1 MLVPEGDEA
10 MVGRHEEVVSGDMTS
25 RAEGRSVW
33 LYILGYIVPSLFLS
47 VGDCPPGG
55 ECPSVDREGGA
66 LRRGPGECEGRPPP
80 PAAFAVAVVEGDA
93 AGGAVAVGDEDA
105 GVVCG
110 HGLSVLYGCQ
120 ACPLP
125 GLAGFRSVIMA
136 NYCVGFGIAAKAF
149 TRVNSCRHEPHRL
162 VLHPF

>member
-110 HGLSVLYGCQ
+110 HRGLMFNCYSLLASVPIARVGRLP
-120 ACPLP
+120 ACDNGEL
-125 GLAGFRSVIMA
+125 LRWFR
-136 NYCVGFGIAAKAF
+136 
-149 TRVNSCRHEPHRL
+149 HRG
-162 VLHPF
+162 